1 MAGPSKVLNRLLLAL
16 PPSSLKKLAPQLEQF
31 PYTSGQILMDADS
44 SLDSILFPHTGVV
57 SMVAVYADGSI
68 IEMATIGRE
77 GCTGV
82 PAFFGAKI
90 SSMRLLE
97 QISGDAAKIS
107 RTAFMRAIG
116 SIPAFRNLI
125 TAYGHAFLEQ
135 VLVSGACNGAHNLK
149 ERLARWL
156 LMMQDRGDSA
166 TLSITQSLLAEMLGV
181 QRPSVTNAIQELER
195 TGSIHASRGEVT
207 ILNRQSLVE
216 ASCECYQMTRTRIAS
231 HLPKTYH

>member
-1 MAGPSKVLNRLLLAL
+1 
-16 PPSSLKKLAPQLEQF
+16 
-31 PYTSGQILMDADS
+31 
-44 SLDSILFPHTGVV
+44 
-57 SMVAVYADGSI
+57 MVAVYDNGST

-82 PAFFGAKI
+82 PAFFGAKV
-90 SSMRLLE
+90 SSVRLLG
-97 QISGDAAKIS
+97 QISGDAAKLS

-116 SIPAFRNLI
+116 SMPTFRNLI

-135 VLVSGACNGAHNLK
+135 VLISGACNGALDLK

-166 TLSITQSLLAEMLGV
+166 TLSITQNVLAEMLGV

-195 TGSIHASRGEVT
+195 AGSIHASRGEVT
-207 ILNRQSLVE
+207 ILDRQSLIE
-216 ASCECYQMTRTRIAS
+216 ASCECYQMIRTPHCHPPSQNLSLNRCVGKV
-231 HLPKTYH
+231 HDRQKR